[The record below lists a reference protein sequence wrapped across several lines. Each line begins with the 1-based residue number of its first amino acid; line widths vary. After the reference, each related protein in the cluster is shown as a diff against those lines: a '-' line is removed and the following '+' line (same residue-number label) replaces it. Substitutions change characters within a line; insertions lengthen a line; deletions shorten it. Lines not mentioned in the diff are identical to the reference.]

1 MSNQHGP
8 ASNWPYLGIAG
19 VLGLTAFC
27 FALIGGSPAVAAV
40 SSSGNV
46 VPVPPPAGGAFAGPF
61 EIGDVDV
68 GTMNINTSGGA
79 SPISHTGAATLGD
92 TVTGVGIAN
101 LSGLGSDWTLT
112 SGGADMMVANNGTGS
127 LNLSNLAFVSIP
139 DDLFVAAQ
147 LNSLGEIS
155 ISGLGTILT
164 VGDDANIGQR
174 GQAAIDISNGGRLI
188 TDQNIIGDEATG
200 DGRVTL
206 SDQFSLWRATSSI
219 IVADA
224 GRALLQIFDGA
235 RVENSL
241 GIVASQAGSTGTV
254 EVVGLGSL
262 WQSSLNTIVGES
274 GVGTLRVSEG
284 GRFVN
289 NGSLIIGRQ
298 FGAVGEVEVRGLDSQ
313 LTTFQ
318 TDVGDSGDGT
328 LRILEGGHAT
338 SSGQTVLGDNANSRG
353 VVLVDGDGSRWEIS
367 GALDVGDFGEAQL
380 TIANSGVVRTSS
392 VARVAALG
400 RITLDGGRLE
410 IAGLPVGLQNSGVID
425 GNGTIEVPTA
435 NNGGRIRPQGP
446 EVLLFTGTLN
456 NSGLI
461 DVQSGILEVAGP
473 TISNNDIHARD
484 GAVLRF
490 RGTGL
495 DNNAGGQ
502 LAITSGNV
510 DVFGLITNDFG
521 AEIAVGGSAVAVFH
535 DAVTNNG
542 TLFVQPGGRILML
555 ENLGF
560 APTAIL
566 SLPLAA
572 SGPGQVDVVGTAQ
585 LAGNLDITLTGGFVP
600 QPGDQFTLLHS
611 GGLGG
616 TTFDSVT
623 GGAASGLQF
632 FPTYTPTDVRIFTTA
647 LGERTWGVDARGQTS
662 VDSNWFGGVAPSGV
676 NESIAF
682 TTVITADRTIQVD
695 APISLAKLRFD
706 GDDNYTLAGPAPIR
720 MQAAGPAAATITV
733 ENTHGNG
740 THTINTPI
748 EILGDLVIT
757 QDSTQ
762 PLTIGGPLD
771 AAGRTIIKEG
781 AGTVIASRV
790 RTGTLSVN
798 EGSLIIAHNGGT
810 TGTSVAD
817 SLSVNGTSR
826 LDVNNN
832 DLVVHATAATTNAVH
847 AAVQAEIVSAQN
859 DVDVNF
865 VTNWNG
871 PGITSSTARSTN
883 VAAGFDLTALGVIRN
898 SDLEITTGVPGST
911 YTTFSG
917 QTVTPDDV
925 LVKYTYT
932 GDGNLDG
939 AVTFD
944 DYAAMDSAFFGLI
957 PNLGWATGD
966 INFDGVINFDDYSV
980 VDQAFF
986 FQGTPLSHAESA
998 AVPEPPAAILVLSFS
1013 LAFIVTRCR
1022 SQLRTNRT
1030 SASPWGS

>member
-8 ASNWPYLGIAG
+8 ASNWPYLWIAG
-19 VLGLTAFC
+19 LLGLTAFC
-27 FALIGGSPAVAAV
+27 FALIGGSSAVAAV

-68 GTMNINTSGGA
+68 GTMNINTSGGV

-92 TVTGVGIAN
+92 TVTGLGIAN
-101 LSGLGSDWTLT
+101 LSGFGSDWTLT
-112 SGGADMMVANNGTGS
+112 SVGSDMTVANNGTGS
-127 LNLSNLAFVSIP
+127 LNLSNLASVSIN

-155 ISGLGTILT
+155 ISGMGTILT

-188 TDQNIIGDEATG
+188 TDQNIIGDELSG

-224 GRALLQIFDGA
+224 GRAMLQVFDGA

-241 GIVASQAGSTGTV
+241 GIVAGQAGSNGTV

-262 WQSSLNTIVGES
+262 WQNSLNTIVGES
-274 GVGTLRVSEG
+274 GDGTLLVSEG

-313 LTTFQ
+313 LTVFQ

-328 LRILEGGHAT
+328 LRILERGHVT

-353 VVLVDGDGSRWEIS
+353 VVLVDGDGSRWDIS
-367 GALDVGDFGEAQL
+367 GALDVADFGEAHL
-380 TIANSGVVRTSS
+380 TISGGGVVRTSS

-410 IAGLPVGLQNSGVID
+410 IAGLPVGLQNSGVIE

-446 EVLLFTGTLN
+446 EALLFTGTLN

-473 TISNNDIHARD
+473 TISNNDIDARD
-484 GAVLRF
+484 GAILRF

-495 DNNAGGQ
+495 DNNVGAQ

-510 DVFGLITNDFG
+510 DVFGLVTNDFG

-560 APTAIL
+560 APPSVV

-611 GGLGG
+611 GGLDG
-616 TTFDSVT
+616 TTFDTVT

-632 FPTYTPTDVRIFTTA
+632 FPTYTPTDVGIFTTA
-647 LGERTWGVDARGQTS
+647 LGERTWGVDAGGQVS
-662 VDSNWFGGVAPSGV
+662 AASNWFGGVAPTGA
-676 NESIAF
+676 NESVAF

-695 APISLAKLRFD
+695 APVSLAKLRFD
-706 GDDNYTLAGPAPIR
+706 DNNSYTLAGTGPIR
-720 MQAAGPAAATITV
+720 FQAAGPAIANLIV
-733 ENTHGNG
+733 QNTHGNG
-740 THTINTPI
+740 AHTINTPI

-771 AAGRTIIKEG
+771 GPSRAITKEG
-781 AGTVIASRV
+781 AGTVIANRV
-790 RTGTLSVN
+790 RAGALAIN
-798 EGSLIIAHNGGT
+798 DGSLVIAANGANS
-810 TGTSVAD
+810 GTSVLDTLA
-817 SLSVNGTSR
+817 VNGSSR
-826 LDVNNN
+826 FDLNNN
-832 DLVVHATAATTNAVH
+832 DLVVRATAATKNAVH
-847 AAVQAEIVSAQN
+847 DSIETDIVSAQN
-859 DVDVNF
+859 GVDLNF

-883 VAAGFDLTALGVIRN
+883 VIANFDLTAIGVIRN
-898 SDLEITTGVPGST
+898 SDIDIATGFPGSA
-911 YTTFSG
+911 YTTFNG
-917 QTVTPDDV
+917 IPVTVDDV
-925 LVKYTYT
+925 LVKFTYT

-944 DYAAMDSAFFGLI
+944 DYAAMDAAFFGTI

-966 INFDGVINFDDYSV
+966 INFDDVINFDDYAV

-986 FQGTPLSHAESA
+986 NQGAQLASAQAA
-998 AVPEPPAAILVLSFS
+998 AVPEPTAGILLMSICM
-1013 LAFIVTRCR
+1013 AFVATCCR
-1022 SQLRTNRT
+1022 SQLRLIRT
-1030 SASPWGS
+1030 SRWLRQR